1 MVYRAIRFSY
11 KSLVPRSRFPTSAL
25 HTMSP
30 ARFPPHFASTDH
42 RQRSLLQLRSKQIAL
57 EKYIYLNGL
66 KERDS
71 HLFYDILLEN
81 MQVSKPSLPRTKLA
95 LRCFQSLR
103 K

>member
-1 MVYRAIRFSY
+1 MVYRAIPFSY
-11 KSLVPRSRFPTSAL
+11 KALVPAFSRPLPRFPTSNL

-30 ARFPPHFASTDH
+30 ARFPPHFATTDH

-81 MQVSKPSLPRTKLA
+81 MQVSKASLLVQNRH
-95 LRCFQSLR
+95 
-103 K
+103 